1 MNVPSRNLTQSK
13 IKNIGILFGN
23 INALA
28 MQPLGHLAGT
38 GTAVVGS
45 LSTLISMLLGTAI
58 GQSYN
63 GTVLPLVIGI
73 TVLTGMATLV
83 ARWAEAR
90 PQHKARVTRN
100 EDLIAT
106 DLES

>member
-1 MNVPSRNLTQSK
+1 MAYLMASFFS
-13 IKNIGILFGN
+13 IGILFGN

-38 GTAVVGS
+38 GAAVVGA

-63 GTVLPLVIGI
+63 GRILPLVIGI
-73 TVLTGMATLV
+73 AALTGMAILV
-83 ARWAEAR
+83 ARWAEAKPR
-90 PQHKARVTRN
+90 QKVEDDERMETRLP
-100 EDLIAT
+100 EPLGIERRD
-106 DLES
+106 